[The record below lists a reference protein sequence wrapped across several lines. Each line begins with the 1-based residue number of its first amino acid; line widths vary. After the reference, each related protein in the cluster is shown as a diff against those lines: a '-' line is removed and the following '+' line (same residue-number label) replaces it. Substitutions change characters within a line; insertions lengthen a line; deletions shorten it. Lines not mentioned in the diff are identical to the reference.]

1 MTYAVKD
8 RVTTPMGEGTVV
20 YCRMAPPTYSEAQVY
35 SVKLDCKAEQDGYTG
50 TIFPAGKVSLLPS
63 DNG

>member
-1 MTYAVKD
+1 
-8 RVTTPMGEGTVV
+8 MGEGTVV